1 VKTKMK
7 IIFTLFFLA
16 YLLSKDIIKT
26 PIFKL
31 DSLFLIVDSYFINH
45 STLIKMYK
53 TYNFQPNFLS
63 QPKKNYF
70 NQLAEKLVPFLII
83 AATFVWLWK

>member
-1 VKTKMK
+1 MK
-7 IIFTLFFLA
+7 IVFIIFSLT

-31 DSLFLIVDSYFINH
+31 DSLFLIVDSYFIKYL
-45 STLIKMYK
+45 TLIKMYK
-53 TYNFQPNFLS
+53 TYNFKPNFLS
-63 QPKKNYF
+63 PTKKNYF